1 MVGHDRGLGRP
12 SASIVIPSHS
22 RPNYLEVTL
31 ASIVAQARDAGAELI
46 VVNDGGD
53 PATDSVARRYGCQ
66 VIGLASPGGLNAGRN
81 AGIAAARADLIVLVD
96 DDVEAPAGWL
106 AAMLAGAAAAPEADV
121 LGGPIHGRL
130 EGGGPRS
137 CGREG
142 PPITTLDL
150 GPVDREA
157 DMVWGAN
164 MAIRRRAL
172 RRVGPFDEA
181 LVGRGDEEEWER
193 RYTAAGGVV
202 RYVAAAG
209 LDHRRTRADATIR
222 KLGRAAYG
230 HGRSAR
236 RHDVRSGAAPTLTA
250 ELRTLAGCCWH
261 IVRRRCAI
269 GIVLVAHSAG
279 RLRQATRSGDG

>member
-1 MVGHDRGLGRP
+1 M
-12 SASIVIPSHS
+12 
-22 RPNYLEVTL
+22 TL
-31 ASIVAQARDAGAELI
+31 ASLVAQARDAGAELI
-46 VVNDGGD
+46 VINDGGD
-53 PATDSVARRYGCQ
+53 PATNSVARRHGCQ
-66 VIGLASPGGLNAGRN
+66 VIQLDSPRGLNAGRN
-81 AGIAAARADLIVLVD
+81 AGIAAARSDLIVLVD

-106 AAMLAGAAAAPEADV
+106 AAMLAGAHGAPEADV

-150 GPVDREA
+150 GPVDR
-157 DMVWGAN
+157 DTDLVWGAN
-164 MAIRRRAL
+164 MAIRRRAVA
-172 RRVGPFDEA
+172 RVGHFDEA
-181 LVGRGDEEEWER
+181 LLGRGDEEEWER

-209 LDHRRTRADATIR
+209 LDHRRTREDATVRI
-222 KLGRAAYG
+222 LAGAAYG
-230 HGRSAR
+230 HGRAAR
-236 RHDVRSGAAPTLTA
+236 RHDARRGAAPTLTA

-261 IVRRRCAI
+261 ILRRRCAM